1 MPAVSSLIERSAQ
14 IGREIGAVV
23 RQGRLM
29 SRRGIESHA
38 LRADRAVLFVHGF
51 MAAGAVFDPMRAHV
65 EAAAEVETLQLSYGP
80 LDRFDGIA
88 ERLGSLV
95 RLASRGRPVTIVGH
109 SLGGILA
116 RWYVQELG
124 GAVDAGGP
132 VDRLVTLA
140 SPHGGTRAARFA
152 PGSLGEALR
161 PGSRVLQQ
169 LRDGR
174 HRAAQVAHVAV
185 VAGRDRMITPP
196 SSAGEILDADLHVFA
211 DLGHNEAL
219 FDPRV
224 LDLVARFV
232 R

>member
-1 MPAVSSLIERSAQ
+1 MAAVSSLIEKSAQ
-14 IGREIGAVV
+14 LGREVRAVV

-29 SRRGIESHA
+29 SRRGLDTNLA
-38 LRADRAVLFVHGF
+38 RADRAVLFVHGF

-65 EAAAEVETLQLSYGP
+65 EATAAVETLQLTYGP
-80 LDRFDGIA
+80 LDRFEAIA
-88 ERLGSLV
+88 DRLGSLV
-95 RLASRGRPVTIVGH
+95 RLASRGRPVTLVGH
-109 SLGGILA
+109 SLGGLLA
-116 RWYVQELG
+116 RWYLQELG
-124 GAVDAGGP
+124 GAVDGGGP

-161 PGSRVLQQ
+161 PGSRVVER
-169 LRDGR
+169 LREGR
-174 HRAAQVAHVAV
+174 SRASQVTHVAV

-196 SSAGEILDADLHVFA
+196 MSAAEIEDADLHVIA

>member
-1 MPAVSSLIERSAQ
+1 MAAAPSLIERSAQ
-14 IGREIGAVV
+14 FGREMRALV

-29 SRRGIESHA
+29 SGPGLATS
-38 LRADRAVLFVHGF
+38 LPRADRAVLFVHGF

-65 EAAAEVETLQLSYGP
+65 EASSAVETLKLTYGP
-80 LDRFDGIA
+80 LERFEEIA
-88 ERLGSLV
+88 ARLGSLV

-124 GAVDAGGP
+124 GALDHGGP
-132 VDRLVTLA
+132 VDRLLTLA
-140 SPHGGTRAARFA
+140 SPHAGTRSARFA
-152 PGSLGEALR
+152 PGSLGAALR
-161 PGSRVLQQ
+161 PGSTVIQT

-174 HRAAQVAHVAV
+174 QRVPSVKHIAV
-185 VAGRDRMITPP
+185 VAGRDRMISPP
-196 SSAGEILDADLHVFA
+196 MSAAEIEDAELHVFD

-224 LDLVARFV
+224 LDLVARSV